1 MKGKVSN
8 VVKKQEI
15 LFMHDIHSH
24 IDSFKTIVNKEEV
37 SAGGFAR
44 IKTLINEKK
53 KKNPNAL
60 VIDGGDFSMGTLM
73 QTAFVKECLEL
84 RMLGD
89 LECDELL

>member
-44 IKTLINEKK
+44 IKTASLL
-53 KKNPNAL
+53 PNL
-60 VIDGGDFSMGTLM
+60 
-73 QTAFVKECLEL
+73 
-84 RMLGD
+84 
-89 LECDELL
+89 